1 MNIYELFMKFHEIFM
16 IGTWL
21 VHNDGS
27 WTLFM
32 NIFIK
37 CSSWTNDEYLR
48 TFIEIGWNSN
58 IFMGNEQLWISWM
71 LNLINMLAKNAN
83 N

>member
-1 MNIYELFMKFHEIFM
+1 MKFHEIFM
-16 IGTWL
+16 IGAWL

-37 CSSWTNDEYLR
+37 CSSWTNDEYLS
-48 TFIEIGWNSN
+48 IQIGWNSN
-58 IFMGNEQLWISWM
+58 IFKGNEQLWISWM
-71 LNLINMLAKNAN
+71 HNLYACKNCK
-83 N
+83 